1 VSAGHT
7 SVKNFFAATGG
18 VTGGNV
24 QPSFFEHAGP
34 WVVSVPSSNPLLFA
48 GDISGDFGVQLRC
61 HVPHP
66 VVSRHTRGA
75 NVALETVFA
84 STVQGHSANRSIL
97 GTVLAESS
105 SKAHIQTKAVSQHCQ
120 EVLLRHSFGH
130 DIFPEDGGFQEPS
143 GARTSSTAKVDLVVW
158 A

>member
-1 VSAGHT
+1 MVIITQLNHVRPLQLDFERTWAII
-7 SVKNFFAATGG
+7 SV
-18 VTGGNV
+18 VVLVEV
-24 QPSFFEHAGP
+24 QSHIPA
-34 WVVSVPSSNPLLFA
+34 SSNPLLFA

-97 GTVLAESS
+97 GTVFAESS
-105 SKAHIQTKAVSQHCQ
+105 RRAHIQTKAVSQHCQ

-143 GARTSSTAKVDLVVW
+143 GARTSSRAKVNLVVR